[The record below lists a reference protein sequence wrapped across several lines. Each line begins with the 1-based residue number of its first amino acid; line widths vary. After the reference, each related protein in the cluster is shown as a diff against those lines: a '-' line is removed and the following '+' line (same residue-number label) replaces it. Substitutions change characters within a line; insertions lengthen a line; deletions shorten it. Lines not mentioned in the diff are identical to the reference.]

1 MYSDELFDQK
11 FDECANEWNKIIV
24 PYYNN
29 FLDYIKTCD
38 PRSPMI
44 FRYVEQGWTHY
55 AYLHRT
61 LAEKIYTEL
70 KVVEDELSPQQ
81 KARYNE
87 LVTFM
92 KKSLTDDKQTFNQ
105 IVQARKRQLNNPP
118 LPMPILEEQ
127 LEANQIFPDNAIYH
141 SISFE

>member
-11 FDECANEWNKIIV
+11 LDESTNEWNKIIV

-29 FLDYIKTCD
+29 FLGYIKNCD

-44 FRYVEQGWTHY
+44 FRYIEKGWAHY
-55 AYLHRT
+55 ASLHRT

-70 KVVEDELSPQQ
+70 RVAEDELSPQQ

-87 LVTFM
+87 LIADM
-92 KKSLTDDKQTFNQ
+92 KNSLIDDKQTFNQ
-105 IVQARKRQLNNPP
+105 IVQARKRQLNNPI
-118 LPMPILEEQ
+118 PMPILEEQ
-127 LEANQIFPDNAIYH
+127 IESNQIFPDNSIYH